1 MSTRCFRVSAREDDA
16 LYANLNF
23 SSRQANSKCDITNAA
38 TVPNSKLQHIPEMV
52 NKTSKDDAYDV
63 SDSTDWLETPL
74 SSLTA
79 VDSALR
85 CQVCKDFYTTPM
97 ITSCAHTFCSLCI
110 RRCLSNDGKCP
121 ACRTNDQE
129 LKLRFNGAME
139 ELVQAFV
146 KARPEVL
153 EFARKPVVV
162 SRSTSPKRSRE
173 EAGFEDNEEP
183 SKRTRSSGRTK
194 VKQKVVEVLDS
205 DLDGDDDYMPG
216 KFTGS

>member
-1 MSTRCFRVSAREDDA
+1 MT
-16 LYANLNF
+16 
-23 SSRQANSKCDITNAA
+23 
-38 TVPNSKLQHIPEMV
+38 
-52 NKTSKDDAYDV
+52 NKTSKDDAYEV

-74 SSLTA
+74 SSLA
-79 VDSALR
+79 PVDSALR

-129 LKLRFNGAME
+129 LKLRFNTVME
-139 ELVQAFV
+139 EMVSAFV

-153 EFARKPVVV
+153 EFARRPGLV

-173 EAGFEDNEEP
+173 EAGLDLGDSP
-183 SKRTRSSGRTK
+183 RKKTRSSGRTK
-194 VKQKVVEVLDS
+194 PKQQIVVVDS
-205 DLDGDDDYMPG
+205 DMEDEDYVPG
-216 KFTGS
+216 KFLSVATRFILTMICDRGRVCSMSSMQC